1 MDWLSQVLRD
11 KPELALF
18 LSLALG
24 YSLGAIRLGRFQLS
38 PIVGSLLAGLV
49 IGQTGAELPAVM
61 QTVFFLLFV
70 FAIGFRTGPEFFRS
84 LRSKAIPYLA
94 LTVLLNL
101 TALSMTWAIARV
113 SGLDNGTSAGLLAG
127 SLTNSTSLGA
137 ATNAAA
143 RLNDGAAGADVV
155 RRIAR
160 TYALTYM
167 LGLLLVVWFLPYVG
181 PLLMRI
187 NIRDASREQEQSSGD
202 AAKLSSLNAA
212 HRDIVVRAYR
222 LPPALD
228 DQTVGQVEHLWP
240 SEQRVVIERVRRA
253 DTMLEATAGMGLHA
267 GDVVAIAGRP
277 QALVSDLNPFTVE
290 VDDRDLLAV
299 PSISCELVL
308 TNSTI
313 AGQTLRTIGTDLG
326 ARGIFVTGLKRGGRE
341 LPFSLSTVVERGDV
355 VSVSGTP
362 QEVARVAAE
371 IGYAEYPTEST
382 DMLLV
387 AWTIVIGGLIGLAAL
402 TVGRVSL
409 SLTTPVGVLLAG
421 LTLGHLRSIYPRF
434 GRIPNSAV
442 SLLESLGLATF
453 LALVGLEAGPGILAT
468 LSDSGLLIVASAAA
482 VCLVSHTVTILVGYY
497 VLRVNP
503 AVLLGLCAGAGTSA
517 PALAA
522 VEQAAGSKVPTLG
535 YGFACATA
543 NILTAVCATLL
554 VLMK

>member
-1 MDWLSQVLRD
+1 
-11 KPELALF
+11 
-18 LSLALG
+18 
-24 YSLGAIRLGRFQLS
+24 
-38 PIVGSLLAGLV
+38 
-49 IGQTGAELPAVM
+49 M

-143 RLNDGAAGADVV
+143 RLNDGAAAADVV

-228 DQTVGQVEHLWP
+228 DQTVAQVEHLWP

-253 DTMLEATAGMGLHA
+253 DTLLEATPGMGLHA
-267 GDVVAIAGRP
+267 GDVIAIAGRP
-277 QALVSDLNPFTVE
+277 QALVGDVNPLTVE
-290 VDDRDLLAV
+290 VDDHDLLAV

-409 SLTTPVGVLLAG
+409 SITTPVGVLLAG

-468 LSDSGLLIVASAAA
+468 LSDSGLLIVAAAAA

-497 VLRVNP
+497 VLRINP
-503 AVLLGLCAGAGTSA
+503 AILLGLCAGAGTSA

-535 YGFACATA
+535 YGFSCATG

-554 VLMK
+554 VLMT